1 MADLTFTI
9 DVDADDAIN
18 SAKNLQDEIRDLFT
32 KPTSGKLENQLDKVR
47 LRINKIITQ
56 QEKAKASMAKLE
68 TKDFGNTGVYQK
80 VLDKIELYS
89 RQVEAAKKNV
99 QAMEKLGAGSAGFQ
113 NATDQLEK
121 YKSWLDLYERL
132 KLRMEKQGKAKIS
145 PQDTQEWQNYVNKI
159 ENGNNEIR
167 TLISAYNQL
176 LARNS
181 EWGEQAGST
190 AAKTEKR
197 FSKLIEVIKKIP
209 GLLAR
214 GIKNLGK
221 FGSKMLGINKASE
234 KHSVSLKKMINQVL
248 RYGLGIRSLFILWR
262 KLRAYTADA
271 LKLMATQF
279 KEVDA
284 DVSALMNSFNQ
295 MKLSFGTMAQ
305 PLMHALRP
313 ALIYIIEL
321 ITRATT
327 ALANFFAILT
337 GQKFIYKAQ
346 KANDSYADSIK
357 GVGGA
362 AKEANKE
369 LAEYDNLLVIDQP
382 KDSGGGG
389 GGGAADGLTGTFEK
403 TLAESDF
410 ARQLKEAINR
420 GDWEGVGGLFADKLN
435 IITKTFDNWV
445 NNIFRPKGVALSKI
459 IGRILNGWIDGW
471 DGDLFGRTV
480 GDSLMA
486 VMDIVATFWE
496 TPHWKDLGK
505 KVADAVNGLFDEWEP
520 ETVGRFFS
528 GKINAAIDFAAGLVD
543 PEKGIKWKQLGSK
556 IGESLKNLIED
567 IHWDTLG
574 SDLSGLASGILDAL
588 SGFIED
594 SELGVTVGEAINKFL
609 NGINFKELGTSLF
622 DCAMNILNA
631 IADLIKTIDWFEV
644 GQAIADLLASIDWVK
659 LIETLMDVAVNL
671 IGGLA
676 KALLGI
682 ASNPKALASLGMALA
697 SIFAV
702 KSIWKNLKGVFA
714 SGIGDAISSGVS
726 SITKSGGGLF
736 KTVASKVGKFFQG
749 SFGKGLLLG
758 VATFEAVGSLTG
770 SISSVIATLFNDDE
784 LAAEYQKFSRAP
796 IKYTVMTVKDSVK
809 AAKEYSE
816 TTGSTTLK
824 NAWNDMWS
832 GITGNTTTTEQA
844 LEEVAD
850 IYTATQEQFQRAQ
863 YSWDVMGRWV
873 SDEEWEAFKN
883 SCDDYVA
890 KINELQDAAK
900 NAGDSIEDMAGD
912 ILTLGEDIGTSTE
925 KYQYMNDELERL
937 SKIYPQMNIGQ
948 LSGIIGTSWDL
959 FPDDTEA
966 RLAYVVEQIEH
977 IIGKVQEGGKQVQE
991 TVEETGNIIEQQGP
1005 KYEYMKEKIEE
1016 LSSAYSQINP
1026 GQLASIIST
1035 AYDLFPEETTSDIY
1049 NRTKYIMQMIDK
1061 LVGSVETSGEDIQES
1076 VSSTTKGISLNIDD
1090 TKQHIVNS
1098 AKESILGV
1106 KTEWDNADV
1115 KGYFGELSTDIT
1127 TSFDNVPTDL
1137 STTFGN
1143 ALDGVKT
1150 TFAQDSL
1157 TDHFTAVK
1165 ENIETPFKSL
1175 PSFFSDTFKQSWN
1188 EAESAFSSGNT
1199 TFNNFNAKLSE
1210 GMANTINNL
1219 IGGLNSAVSGPLQ
1232 KIQEVINKFKNV
1244 KIGASSLF
1252 SNLPSFSN
1260 IPHIPKLA
1268 QGAVIPPNREFLAT
1282 LGDQT
1287 SGTNIET
1294 PLTTMVQA
1302 FKTALSEMGGSSTN
1316 QNIVLQLDG
1325 RTVAQCV
1332 WDEEDKRYKQTGRR

>member
-99 QAMEKLGAGSAGFQ
+99 QAMEKLGSGSAGFQ
-113 NATDQLEK
+113 NATEQLEK

-234 KHSVSLKKMINQVL
+234 KHNMSLKKMINQVL

-279 KEVDA
+279 EEVNA

-305 PLMHALRP
+305 PLMHALAP

-321 ITRATT
+321 ITRAMT

-337 GQKFIYKAQ
+337 GQKYIYKAQ

-357 GVGGA
+357 GVGSA

-410 ARQLKEAINR
+410 AKQLKDAINR
-420 GDWEGVGGLFADKLN
+420 GDWEGVGGLFANKLN
-435 IITKTFDNWV
+435 IITKTFDNWI
-445 NNIFRPKGVALSKI
+445 NKKFRPKAVTWASR
-459 IGRILNGWIDGW
+459 IGRILNGLTEGW
-471 DGDLFGRTV
+471 DSNLTGKTIADTLNAILDTTNTFFKTYKFKRLGEKV
-480 GDSLMA
+480 GGLIKGFFDN
-486 VMDIVATFWE
+486 MDPVLLGE
-496 TPHWKDLGK
+496 TL
-505 KVADAVNGLFDEWEP
+505 AN
-520 ETVGRFFS
+520 
-528 GKINAAIDFAAGLVD
+528 KINAVIDFATGLIDTTPWAEIGDKLGTALKTWFGTV
-543 PEKGIKWKQLGSK
+543 KWEDLGA
-556 IGESLKNLIED
+556 
-567 IHWDTLG
+567 
-574 SDLSGLASGILDAL
+574 DLQKLASGILTSLAH
-588 SGFIED
+588 FIQT
-594 SELGVTVGEAINKFL
+594 SKLGTTVGTAINRFL
-609 NGINFKELGTSLF
+609 SQIDFGQLAEDLST
-622 DCAMNILNA
+622 CAISILDA
-631 IADLIKTIDWFEV
+631 IADLIVTIDWHRV
-644 GQAIADLLASIDWVK
+644 GEAIADFLTHIDWLGLLAK
-659 LIETLMDVAVNL
+659 LGEVAL
-671 IGGLA
+671 
-676 KALLGI
+676 ALLG
-682 ASNPKALASLGMALA
+682 ALAEALAGLVSNPSAILKIAEALLA
-697 SIFAV
+697 IFAV
-702 KSIWKNLKGVFA
+702 KKIWSMLTGLFSTNLGSA
-714 SGIGDAISSGVS
+714 ITSGISLAKVAVGAATFDLAGRGAGALFSGIASLLGEEELSKEYSEFAKGPTKYLVNAISTGV
-726 SITKSGGGLF
+726 
-736 KTVASKVGKFFQG
+736 
-749 SFGKGLLLG
+749 
-758 VATFEAVGSLTG
+758 
-770 SISSVIATLFNDDE
+770 D
-784 LAAEYQKFSRAP
+784 
-796 IKYTVMTVKDSVK
+796 

-816 TTGSTTLK
+816 TTGRSTLSNAVHMLFGEDITGMANANAK
-824 NAWNDMWS
+824 NALDAAN
-832 GITGNTTTTEQA
+832 EQMKRSK
-844 LEEVAD
+844 
-850 IYTATQEQFQRAQ
+850 YQFEILGHAI
-863 YSWDVMGRWV
+863 
-873 SDEEWEAFKN
+873 SDEDWEKFKN

-890 KINELQDAAK
+890 EIDRLYEAQQKGTKGMSDYSEKYKQSAQGVTEGNEQ
-900 NAGDSIEDMAGD
+900 I
-912 ILTLGEDIGTSTE
+912 TTSTE
-925 KYQYMNDELERL
+925 TMNNQMSDYSDKY
-937 SKIYPQMNIGQ
+937 
-948 LSGIIGTSWDL
+948 
-959 FPDDTEA
+959 
-966 RLAYVVEQIEH
+966 
-977 IIGKVQEGGKQVQE
+977 
-991 TVEETGNIIEQQGP
+991 
-1005 KYEYMKEKIEE
+1005 
-1016 LSSAYSQINP
+1016 
-1026 GQLASIIST
+1026 
-1035 AYDLFPEETTSDIY
+1035 
-1049 NRTKYIMQMIDK
+1049 
-1061 LVGSVETSGEDIQES
+1061 
-1076 VSSTTKGISLNIDD
+1076 
-1090 TKQHIVNS
+1090 
-1098 AKESILGV
+1098 KESIYGMTDYSEKYKNEAPADIEEGNKDIKQSFYNMTSYVPPAV
-1106 KTEWDNADV
+1106 KEAMEQASSDMV
-1115 KGYFGELSTDIT
+1115 
-1127 TSFDNVPTDL
+1127 TSFDEVPNELGTTSQSALQSIASPFDQTKEIFENRASDMVGAFDSVPTDL
-1137 STTFGN
+1137 GN
-1143 ALDGVKT
+1143 TSQSALESVKNNFT
-1150 TFAQDSL
+1150 QDAL
-1157 TDHFTAVK
+1157 TGHFTSVK
-1165 ENIETPFKSL
+1165 DNIETPFKEL
-1175 PSFFSDTFKQSWN
+1175 PSFFSDTFKESWN
-1188 EAESAFSSGNT
+1188 EAESAFSSGST
-1199 TFNNFNAKLSE
+1199 TFGNFNSKLSE
-1210 GMANTINNL
+1210 GMSNTINGL
-1219 IGGLNSAVSGPLQ
+1219 IDGLNGAVSSPLR
-1232 KIQEVINKFKNV
+1232 KIQEIIEKFKNV
-1244 KIGASSLF
+1244 KIGANSLF

-1260 IPHIPKLA
+1260 IPSIPRLA

-1294 PLTTMVQA
+1294 PLATMVQA
-1302 FKTALSEMGGSSTN
+1302 FKTALSEMGGSSNN

>member
-89 RQVEAAKKNV
+89 RQVEAAKQNV
-99 QAMEKLGAGSAGFQ
+99 QAMEKLGVGSAGFQ
-113 NATDQLEK
+113 NATEQLEK

-197 FSKLIEVIKKIP
+197 FSKLIEVVKKIP

-234 KHSVSLKKMINQVL
+234 KHNMSLKKMITQVL
-248 RYGLGIRSLFILWR
+248 KYGLGIRSIFILWR

-305 PLMHALRP
+305 PLMHALAP

-321 ITRATT
+321 ITRAMT

-362 AKEANKE
+362 AKEANKQ

-382 KDSGGGG
+382 NDGSGGG

-410 ARQLKEAINR
+410 AKQLKEAIER
-420 GDWEGVGGLFADKLN
+420 GDWEGVGSAFAEKLN
-435 IITKTFDNWV
+435 IITEKFDNWI
-445 NNIFRPKGVALSKI
+445 NKKFRPKGVEWSKR
-459 IGRILNGWIDGW
+459 IGRILNGWVDTWNGE
-471 DGDLFGRTV
+471 LFGKTV
-480 GDSLMA
+480 GDSLMS
-486 VMDIVATFWE
+486 VMDIVATWWE
-496 TPHWKDLGK
+496 TVKWKNLGK
-505 KVADAVNGLFDEWEP
+505 KVADAVNGLFTSWEP
-520 ETVGRFFS
+520 KTVARFFT
-528 GKINAAIDFAAGLVD
+528 GKINAVIDFAAGMFD
-543 PEKGIKWKQLGSK
+543 PETGVNFDQMGTKL
-556 IGESLKNLIED
+556 GESIKNFIED

-574 SDLSGLASGILDAL
+574 ADLSNLANGILTGLSSAIVSSDLGT
-588 SGFIED
+588 
-594 SELGVTVGEAINKFL
+594 TVGNAINKFL
-609 NGINFKELGTSLF
+609 GGIDFAQLATNLSDL
-622 DCAMNILNA
+622 AINILDALADVIITTDWKAVGEA
-631 IADLIKTIDWFEV
+631 IADFLTHIDWISLLTKLTEVALALIK
-644 GQAIADLLASIDWVK
+644 
-659 LIETLMDVAVNL
+659 
-671 IGGLA
+671 GLA
-676 KALLGI
+676 EALLGL
-682 ASNPKALASLGMALA
+682 ASNPEALADIGTALLA
-697 SIFAV
+697 IFGA
-702 KSIWKNLKGVFA
+702 KFIWNKITGLFKTNVTTSVGTGVA
-714 SGIGDAISSGVS
+714 QA
-726 SITKSGGGLF
+726 TATGGGLF
-736 KTVASKVGKFFQG
+736 SKV
-749 SFGKGLLLG
+749 KGLMTAFFSTTFG
-758 VATFEAVGSLTG
+758 QVAGILMATVGAQSLIG
-770 SISSVIATLFNDDE
+770 SIGSVIAYAFGDE
-784 LAAEYQKFSRAP
+784 EMSAEYSKLARNP
-796 IKYTVMTVKDSVK
+796 VKYMVNAVGEGIN
-809 AAKEYSE
+809 AAKEYCE
-816 TTGSTTLK
+816 TSGRSILSTAWSDMWADIFGQSTTLDDANK
-824 NAWNDMWS
+824 S
-832 GITGNTTTTEQA
+832 TSY
-844 LEEVAD
+844 
-850 IYTATQEQFQRAQ
+850 IYDKTQEQFQRAQ
-863 YSWDVMGRWV
+863 YSWDVMGYWV
-873 SDEEWEAFKN
+873 SDEEWEKFKN

-890 KINELQDAAK
+890 KINELQEAAAK
-900 NAGDSIEDMAGD
+900 GSKGMSDYA
-912 ILTLGEDIGTSTE
+912 E
-925 KYQYMNDELERL
+925 KYKQMAQDVTGGNEEIVDSTQTMNNQMSDYS
-937 SKIYPQMNIGQ
+937 SKYKESIYGMTDY
-948 LSGIIGTSWDL
+948 S
-959 FPDDTEA
+959 E
-966 RLAYVVEQIEH
+966 
-977 IIGKVQEGGKQVQE
+977 K
-991 TVEETGNIIEQQGP
+991 
-1005 KYEYMKEKIEE
+1005 YMKE
-1016 LSSAYSQINP
+1016 AP
-1026 GQLASIIST
+1026 A
-1035 AYDLFPEETTSDIY
+1035 D
-1049 NRTKYIMQMIDK
+1049 IDK
-1061 LVGSVETSGEDIQES
+1061 GNKEI
-1076 VSSTTKGISLNIDD
+1076 
-1090 TKQHIVNS
+1090 
-1098 AKESILGV
+1098 KESFYTMSNYIPPTV
-1106 KTEWDNADV
+1106 KEAMEKTADGMV
-1115 KGYFGELSTDIT
+1115 
-1127 TSFDNVPTDL
+1127 TSFDGVPEEMGTRGTKAVESIEKPFETLPTDMTNTAKA
-1137 STTFGN
+1137 SVDGIKNTFTQD
-1143 ALDGVKT
+1143 ALT
-1150 TFAQDSL
+1150 S
-1157 TDHFTAVK
+1157 HFTAVK
-1165 ENIETPFKSL
+1165 ENIETPFKEL
-1175 PSFFSDTFKQSWN
+1175 PTFFSDTFKESWN

-1210 GMANTINNL
+1210 GMTNTINGL
-1219 IGGLNSAVSGPLQ
+1219 ISGLNSAVSGPLQ
-1232 KIQEVINKFKNV
+1232 RIQEVINKFKNV

-1260 IPHIPKLA
+1260 IPHIPMLA
-1268 QGAVIPPNREFLAT
+1268 QGAVIPPNREFLAM

-1294 PLTTMVQA
+1294 PLATMVQA
-1302 FKTALSEMGGSSTN
+1302 FKQALSEMGSSNN